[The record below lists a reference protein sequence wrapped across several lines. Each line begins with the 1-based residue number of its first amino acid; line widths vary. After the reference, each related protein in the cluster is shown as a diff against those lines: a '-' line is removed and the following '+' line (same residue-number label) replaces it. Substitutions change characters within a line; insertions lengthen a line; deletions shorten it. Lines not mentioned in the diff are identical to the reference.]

1 MKLLKYLAFVM
12 LSVFL
17 ASCGKPKD
25 ATKELNV
32 SNAEVL
38 GDSADIVSIV
48 DGTYTLVGTVPTDMT
63 EKLTLKLKLRLEKP
77 VQDNGFKI
85 LGWHVNLTDGNG
97 ADLLDN
103 LMALQ
108 LKDEEE
114 SKLKKFLTT
123 GHKGDEEEFTFTASF
138 GNDDLYKTVMDK
150 AAGLRLTDVS
160 LYVEPTYTAT
170 DTDSDVDESS
180 SDASD
185 TDEEVA
191 EGDGDYD
198 ALLDSYEEFVDEY
211 IALMKKA
218 QNGDMDAVSQYASCM
233 QKAQELGEKLN
244 KAQGTMSAAQWA
256 RYGKILNKFTKA
268 LK

>member
-77 VQDNGFKI
+77 VQDNGFQI
-85 LGWHVNLTDGNG
+85 SGWNVNLMDDNG
-97 ADLLDN
+97 SDLVEGLT
-103 LMALQ
+103 ALQ

-123 GHKGDEEEFTFTASF
+123 GHEGDEEEFTFIASF

-150 AAGLRLTDVS
+150 ATGLRLTDVS
-160 LYVEPTYTAT
+160 LYVEPTYTGT

-218 QNGDMDAVSQYASCM
+218 QNGDMDAVSQYATCM
-233 QKAQELGEKLN
+233 QKAQDVSEKLS
-244 KAQGTMSAAQWA
+244 KAQGSMSAAQWA

>member
-17 ASCGKPKD
+17 ASCGKAKD
-25 ATKELNV
+25 GTKELNV

-48 DGTYTLVGTVPTDMT
+48 DGTYKLVGTVPTDMT

-85 LGWHVNLTDGNG
+85 LGWHVNLTDENG

-150 AAGLRLTDVS
+150 ATGLRLTDVS

-170 DTDSDVDESS
+170 DTDVDEST
-180 SDASD
+180 SDAD
-185 TDEEVA
+185 TGEDVA
-191 EGDGDYD
+191 EGDSDYD

-211 IALMKKA
+211 IALLKKA
-218 QNGDMDAVSQYASCM
+218 NNGDMDAVSQYASCM

-256 RYGKILNKFTKA
+256 RYGKILNKFSKVA
-268 LK
+268 E

>member
-25 ATKELNV
+25 GTKELNV

-48 DGTYTLVGTVPTDMT
+48 DGTYKLIGTVPTDMT

-85 LGWHVNLTDGNG
+85 LGWHVNLTDENG

-150 AAGLRLTDVS
+150 ATGLRLTDVS

-170 DTDSDVDESS
+170 DADVDESS
-180 SDASD
+180 SDAD
-185 TDEEVA
+185 TDGDVA
-191 EGDGDYD
+191 EGDSDYD

-211 IALMKKA
+211 IALLKKA
-218 QNGDMDAVSQYASCM
+218 NNGDMDAVSQYASCM

-256 RYGKILNKFTKA
+256 RYGKILNKFSKVA
-268 LK
+268 E

>member
-25 ATKELNV
+25 GTKELNV

-48 DGTYTLVGTVPTDMT
+48 DGTYKLVGTVPTDMT

-85 LGWHVNLTDGNG
+85 LGWHVNLTDDNG

-150 AAGLRLTDVS
+150 TTGLRLTDVS
-160 LYVEPTYTAT
+160 LYVEPTYTAS
-170 DTDSDVDESS
+170 DTDVDESS
-180 SDASD
+180 SD
-185 TDEEVA
+185 TDEDVA
-191 EGDGDYD
+191 EGDNDYD

-211 IALMKKA
+211 IALLKKA
-218 QNGDMDAVSQYASCM
+218 NNGDMDAVSQYASCM

-256 RYGKILNKFTKA
+256 RYGKILNKFSKVA
-268 LK
+268 E

>member
-25 ATKELNV
+25 GTKELNV

-48 DGTYTLVGTVPTDMT
+48 DGTYKLVGTVPTDMT

-85 LGWHVNLTDGNG
+85 LGWHVNLTDENG

-150 AAGLRLTDVS
+150 TTGLRLTDVS
-160 LYVEPTYTAT
+160 LYVEPTYTAS
-170 DTDSDVDESS
+170 DTDVDESS
-180 SDASD
+180 SD
-185 TDEEVA
+185 TDEDVA
-191 EGDGDYD
+191 EGDNDYD

-211 IALMKKA
+211 IALLKKA
-218 QNGDMDAVSQYASCM
+218 NNGDMDAVSQYASCM

-256 RYGKILNKFTKA
+256 RYGKILNKFSKVA
-268 LK
+268 E

>member
-25 ATKELNV
+25 ATKELNI

-63 EKLTLKLKLRLEKP
+63 EKLTIKLKLRLEKP
-77 VQDNGFKI
+77 VQDNNFQI
-85 LGWHVNLTDGNG
+85 TGWHVNLMDDNGTDLVEG
-97 ADLLDN
+97 LT
-103 LMALQ
+103 ALQ

-114 SKLKKFLTT
+114 SKLKKFITT
-123 GHKGDEEEFTFTASF
+123 GHEGDEEEFTFTTSL
-138 GNDDLYKTVMDK
+138 GNEDLYKTVMDK

-170 DTDSDVDESS
+170 NTDADESS

-185 TDEEVA
+185 TDEEIA
-191 EGDGDYD
+191 EDDGDGDYD

-211 IALMKKA
+211 IDLLKKA
-218 QNGDMDAVSQYASCM
+218 RNGDMDAVSQYASCM
-233 QKAQELGEKLN
+233 QKAQNLSEKLN

-256 RYGKILNKFTKA
+256 RYGKILNKFSKA
-268 LK
+268 VK

>member
-25 ATKELNV
+25 GTKELNV

-48 DGTYTLVGTVPTDMT
+48 DGTYKLVGTVPTDMT

-85 LGWHVNLTDGNG
+85 LGWHVNLTDENG

-150 AAGLRLTDVS
+150 TTGLRLTDVS
-160 LYVEPTYTAT
+160 LYVEPTYTAS
-170 DTDSDVDESS
+170 DTDVDESS
-180 SDASD
+180 SD
-185 TDEEVA
+185 TDEDVA
-191 EGDGDYD
+191 EGDSDYD

-211 IALMKKA
+211 IALLKKA
-218 QNGDMDAVSQYASCM
+218 NNGDMDAVSQYASCM

-256 RYGKILNKFTKA
+256 RYGKILNKFSKVA
-268 LK
+268 E